1 MRYRAATTLGAW
13 ADQRVSSYSLSLLR
27 DDDPDT
33 QAEACSVVWRF
44 RLPEVAGA
52 KYEQA
57 LHDDSAEE
65 TENATSV
72 LMDFQD
78 PRCGELNLALLQRE
92 DSNESNLKVFRYY
105 AIQQLATW
113 RPPDFGPLRLRPL
126 LHDQNP
132 LVRATAALVAGQVQ
146 ALALVDELRLLLKD
160 ESTVATN
167 QSEALDRTAGKRGPW
182 QPFRRSPVR
191 PR

>member
-1 MRYRAATTLGAW
+1 M
-13 ADQRVSSYSLSLLR
+13 S
-27 DDDPDT
+27 P
-33 QAEACSVVWRF
+33 
-44 RLPEVAGA
+44 
-52 KYEQA
+52 
-57 LHDDSAEE
+57 
-65 TENATSV
+65 
-72 LMDFQD
+72 
-78 PRCGELNLALLQRE
+78 
-92 DSNESNLKVFRYY
+92 KVFRYY
-105 AIQQLATW
+105 AHQQLATW

-160 ESTVATN
+160 EKTVATN
-167 QSEALDRTAGKRGPW
+167 QSEALDRTAGQRGPW